1 MVSWNKIIIYDQL
14 KNESLWEKIESIQ
27 YKATLTITG
36 ATQVISPDKIY
47 QELGLELLKLRR
59 WYKYLVCMFK
69 VMNGKAPNDM
79 IKLFPKYQPTIR
91 TRNNSIPQYKLQT
104 NCFKYFFP
112 FCPKWL
118 VQFRY

>member
-1 MVSWNKIIIYDQL
+1 
-14 KNESLWEKIESIQ
+14 
-27 YKATLTITG
+27 
-36 ATQVISPDKIY
+36 
-47 QELGLELLKLRR
+47 
-59 WYKYLVCMFK
+59 MFK

-112 FCPKWL
+112 SVLNDWFNLDINLKNSESNFVFKCMLFSSIRP
-118 VQFRY
+118 V